1 MLEQVGTNG
10 GFHLGAPLEA
20 LLGKAQVYLAETREA
35 RCRALNV
42 FIAQK
47 PGKLRPAIMGEI
59 CLRKQHPVNH
69 LAEAQTPERQVLA
82 RMKQQN
88 DAVDH
93 GGGNTGKLCPCTQAA
108 SVCPSASWNRAFKPG
123 VPWGM
128 PFGSQ

>member
-10 GFHLGAPLEA
+10 RLHLSTPFEA

-35 RCRALNV
+35 LCRALDAL
-42 FIAQK
+42 IAQK
-47 PGKLRPAIMGEI
+47 LGKLRPAIMGEI

-88 DAVDH
+88 DTVDH
-93 GGGNTGKLCPCTQAA
+93 RGNTGKLCPCTQAA